1 MTKQVL
7 EVELEVS
14 LLLVSVS
21 VTVCKVFSSLYNI
34 IIMSNLLVGYII
46 NIIAVITKVVIL
58 MLNTHCNFKNINNN
72 SSYRPTYDFMI
83 DSLIT

>member
-7 EVELEVS
+7 EVQVELEVS

-72 SSYRPTYDFMI
+72 SSYIYDFMI